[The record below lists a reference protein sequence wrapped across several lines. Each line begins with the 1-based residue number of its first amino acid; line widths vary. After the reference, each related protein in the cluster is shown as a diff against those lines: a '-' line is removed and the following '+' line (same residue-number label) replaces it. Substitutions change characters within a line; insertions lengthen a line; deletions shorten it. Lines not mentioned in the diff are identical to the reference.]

1 MKKLFCTLLAAAL
14 LLTLCACAKKQ
25 PSSPPT
31 LTAPVQTQP
40 EQETPTWQSQYDLGV
55 RYLSEGNYQE
65 AVLAFTAA
73 IEIDPKNPQ
82 AYEGRGDAYWALAQT
97 EAGDAQ
103 ISACRSAAEDY
114 ASAMRYG
121 EETDDLRRRA
131 GDAYFGAQDYEKAV
145 PYYDALRETDD
156 EALERLMDCYREL
169 GREEE
174 LAALLQR
181 LYTETG
187 SESYLQTLYD
197 VWPQDALQSYGEILG
212 ANGTMGFALVD
223 LDLNGVP
230 ELICGEIDTKGYSE
244 QIALTD
250 YTLYTWQNGQ
260 AVELY
265 QGFVDTWR
273 NPDVC
278 VTPAGAVVNEG
289 HGSSAGYELQYVR
302 WDGEQIETHDFY
314 GYDSETH
321 GYYVYFIDLESYS
334 DESMK
339 KAEVSEE
346 DFYERLDACTEGKR
360 VLVFLPSTR
369 ENIEGL
375 LHAQNIKALP
385 TREEVE
391 AALYPN
397 VWWLNE
403 CAQETFGV
411 TLGEGGI
418 SNYGPAGISCTPI
431 TNYAS
436 TDEIRQAAGYYV
448 AQDFLYRL
456 DENVSTIEGIFG
468 LVRGGR
474 GYGMIS
480 YDPSSIYVV
489 SYDETSCIAQCT
501 RCQFDEY
508 DGTAQLHLTY
518 QGDHWLLTQVL
529 VHGSTDVAF
538 DEPYWG

>member
-1 MKKLFCTLLAAAL
+1 MKKLFCTLLAAVL
-14 LLTLCACAKKQ
+14 LLTLCACAKKR
-25 PSSPPT
+25 PSYTPT

-97 EAGDAQ
+97 ETGDAQ

-114 ASAMRYG
+114 ESAMRYG

-131 GDAYFGAQDYEKAV
+131 GDAYFGARDYEKAA

-156 EALERLMDCYREL
+156 DALERLMDCYREL

-187 SESYLQTLYD
+187 NESYLQTLYD

-265 QGFVDTWR
+265 NGFVDTWM

-289 HGSSAGYELQYVR
+289 HGTSAGYELQYVR
-302 WDGEQIETHDFY
+302 WDGTQIEKHLLYSHDISNGEGDMIFEY
-314 GYDSETH
+314 QLDDT
-321 GYYVYFIDLESYS
+321 V
-334 DESMK
+334 
-339 KAEVSEE
+339 VSEE
-346 DFYERLDACTEGKR
+346 LFSERLNAYTEGER

-375 LHAQNIKALP
+375 LHAQNIKELP

-403 CAQETFGV
+403 CAQETYGV
-411 TLGEGGI
+411 TLGEGGL
-418 SNYGPAGISCTPI
+418 SNYGPAMISCTPI

-448 AQDFLYRL
+448 TQDFLHGL
-456 DENVSTIEGIFG
+456 DENVMTIEGVFG

-474 GYGMIS
+474 GYGVVS

-489 SYDETSCIAQCT
+489 SYDETSCVAQCS
-501 RCQFDEY
+501 REQFGEY
-508 DGTAQLHLTY
+508 DCMAELHLTY

-529 VHGSTDVAF
+529 VHGSADTAF
-538 DEPYWG
+538 DAPYYG